1 MQSGQLDPALKRLTG
16 VIRRHTCDCVHWAV
30 YAGSGANQLRVRAER
45 IGAVF
50 EFETSPLFG
59 AEERAVLVGSHGA
72 LPASAVTEDD
82 ISDLNPHLTRQE
94 AVEMSR
100 HYRWRYEFLSL
111 WDSSFNRG

>member
-1 MQSGQLDPALKRLTG
+1 M
-16 VIRRHTCDCVHWAV
+16 HCAV
-30 YAGSGANQLRVRAER
+30 YAGYGANQLRVRAER

>member
-1 MQSGQLDPALKRLTG
+1 M
-16 VIRRHTCDCVHWAV
+16 HCAV
-30 YAGSGANQLRVRAER
+30 YAGYGANQLRVRAER

-82 ISDLNPHLTRQE
+82 ISALNPHLTRQE

-100 HYRWRYEFLSL
+100 HYRWRYGFSVSGTAHSIEV
-111 WDSSFNRG
+111 RGASRRLCAIRKNDRG